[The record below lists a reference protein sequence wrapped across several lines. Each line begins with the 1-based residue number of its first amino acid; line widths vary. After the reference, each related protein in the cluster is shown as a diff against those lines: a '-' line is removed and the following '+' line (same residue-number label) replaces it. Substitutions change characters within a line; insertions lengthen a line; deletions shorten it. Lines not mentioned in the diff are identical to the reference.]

1 MLITRHFHH
10 RLMLVRIEWQSHRRD
25 PGNPVLRENLFQ
37 FALRRFNTC
46 DQSAELLIFAQFSW
60 NCIDGTRKI
69 VRNAQDV
76 SSKPSCRIIARV
88 LNIFLHPAPNI
99 LRFRLGVENLLLGN
113 LQIIFQTIKSLIEAA
128 GFFLNRFRIG
138 FVEEFLRNALAKL
151 GWQVSIRHRELER
164 RASLDRRQHQGEY
177 K

>member
-37 FALRRFNTC
+37 FTLRRFNSRNQT
-46 DQSAELLIFAQFSW
+46 AEFFIFAQFSR

-76 SSKPSCRIIARV
+76 SSKSSCRIIARI
-88 LNIFLHPAPNI
+88 LNIFEGAAEI
-99 LRFRLGVENLLLGN
+99 QAQVIARRL
-113 LQIIFQTIKSLIEAA
+113 
-128 GFFLNRFRIG
+128 
-138 FVEEFLRNALAKL
+138 
-151 GWQVSIRHRELER
+151 LE
-164 RASLDRRQHQGEY
+164 
-177 K
+177 KN